1 MKNKAKKFC
10 MQSDFMCI
18 REIHI
23 EKKKKQAQR
32 NQLSAKMVTVVR
44 DSRN

>member
-23 EKKKKQAQR
+23 EKKKQAQR